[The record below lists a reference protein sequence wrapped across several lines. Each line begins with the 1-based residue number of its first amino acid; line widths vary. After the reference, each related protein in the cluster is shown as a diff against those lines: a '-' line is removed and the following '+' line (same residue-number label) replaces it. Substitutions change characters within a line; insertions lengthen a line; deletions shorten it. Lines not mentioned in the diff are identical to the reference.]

1 MSLGHHSQVRHPLT
15 YRITMPYR
23 LSTTS
28 TFDMRGQ
35 SMDGTRGND
44 PLKVLEALV
53 GLVVTVM
60 AVLAVAALAG
70 TAFGS
75 GEIPGV
81 DAEVCATGSGEQ
93 PAFRQVDGDRTGP
106 VDLRDGITWRAEE
119 VRVCDPSPDGAT
131 RALGGAGLVVWV
143 GGPAVF
149 FVMLWR
155 FLRQSRR
162 EGVFADS
169 VPVQLRTLGRVL
181 IGWAALDFV
190 LSGWINAALLNRMT
204 DSTLILTATVP
215 WVPVLLGIALLAL
228 ARVMGE
234 AVGLRRDVEATI

>member
-1 MSLGHHSQVRHPLT
+1 
-15 YRITMPYR
+15 
-23 LSTTS
+23 
-28 TFDMRGQ
+28 
-35 SMDGTRGND
+35 MDGTRGND
-44 PLKVLEALV
+44 PLKVLEVLV
-53 GLVVTVM
+53 GMVVAVM
-60 AVLAVAALAG
+60 AVLAVATLAG

-75 GEIPGV
+75 GSVPGLT
-81 DAEVCATGSGEQ
+81 AEVCATSSGDQ
-93 PAFRQVDGDRTGP
+93 PAFRQVDGERTGP
-106 VDLRDGITWRAEE
+106 VDLREGITWRAEE
-119 VRVCDPSPDGAT
+119 VQVCDPDPDGAT
-131 RALGGAGLVVWV
+131 RALAGAGLVLWV

-162 EGVFADS
+162 EGVFADR
-169 VPVQLRTLGRVL
+169 VPGQLVTLGRIL

-190 LSGWINAALLNRMT
+190 LSGWINAALLNRMS

-215 WVPVLLGIALLAL
+215 WLPVLLGIALLAL